1 MQHDAEHPHAG
12 HMRQQ
17 HREWRKP
24 DGRARPDCADSHDAQ
39 RGLCAISGEGKV
51 NGEVLPT
58 HALAFFT
65 KGEACSVENM
75 SDATLR
81 LFCMQAD

>member
-1 MQHDAEHPHAG
+1 
-12 HMRQQ
+12 MRQQ
-17 HREWRKP
+17 HRERRKP
-24 DGRARPDCADSHDAQ
+24 DGRARPDCVF
-39 RGLCAISGEGKV
+39 AISGEGKV

-75 SDATLR
+75 SDAPLR